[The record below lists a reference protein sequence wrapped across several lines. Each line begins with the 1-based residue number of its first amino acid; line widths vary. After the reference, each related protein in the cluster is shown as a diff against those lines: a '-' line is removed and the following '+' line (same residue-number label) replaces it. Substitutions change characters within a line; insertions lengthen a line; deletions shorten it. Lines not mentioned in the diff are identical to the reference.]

1 MTQLSRSFYERPG
14 TEVAPEL
21 LNKVLVAPGV
31 RGRIVEVEAYMGAE
45 DPGSHAYRG
54 PTPRT
59 EVMFGRAGHLY
70 VYFSY
75 GMHWCANVVCG
86 DEGVAS
92 AVLLRAVTPL
102 DGLERMRERRPRARR
117 DVDLTNGPAKL
128 AAAFGL
134 DGEHD
139 GLDLQRNR
147 RGVRVIDDGVAPPT
161 DPACGVRVGLTR
173 GADIPWRWA
182 VAGVAEVSRPRPV
195 TPSR

>member
-1 MTQLSRSFYERPG
+1 MTRLPRSFYARPG

-21 LNKVLVAPGV
+21 LNKVLIAPGV
-31 RGRIVEVEAYMGAE
+31 QGRIVEVEAYMGSE

-70 VYFSY
+70 VYFTY

-86 DEGVAS
+86 EEGTAT
-92 AVLLRAVTPL
+92 AVLLRALTPI
-102 DGLERMRERRPRARR
+102 DGLDLMRERRPKARR

-147 RGVRVIDDGVAPPT
+147 FGVCIVDDGTAPPSE
-161 DPACGVRVGLTR
+161 PAQGVRVGLTY

-182 VAGVAEVSRPRPV
+182 VPGVPEVSRPRP
-195 TPSR
+195 TMPNA

>member
-1 MTQLSRSFYERPG
+1 MTRLPRSFYARPG

-21 LNKVLVAPGV
+21 LNKVLIAPGV
-31 RGRIVEVEAYMGAE
+31 RGRIVEVEAYMGSE

-70 VYFSY
+70 VYFTY

-86 DEGVAS
+86 DEGTAT
-92 AVLLRAVTPL
+92 AVLLRAVTPI
-102 DGLERMRERRPRARR
+102 DGLELMRERRPKARR

-139 GLDLQRNR
+139 GLDLQRNHF
-147 RGVRVIDDGVAPPT
+147 GVRIVDDGTAPPSE
-161 DPACGVRVGLTR
+161 PAQGVRVGLTH

-182 VAGVAEVSRPRPV
+182 VPGVPEVSRPRP
-195 TPSR
+195 TMPNA

>member
-1 MTQLSRSFYERPG
+1 VTRLPRSFYARPG

-31 RGRIVEVEAYMGAE
+31 QGRIVEVEAYMGSE

-70 VYFSY
+70 VYFTY
-75 GMHWCANVVCG
+75 GLHWCANIVCG
-86 DEGVAS
+86 EVGVAS

-102 DGLERMRERRPRARR
+102 AGIDVMRERRPKSRR

-134 DGEHD
+134 DGSHD
-139 GLDLQRNR
+139 GLDLQRNGA
-147 RGVRVIDDGVAPPT
+147 GVRILDDGTPPPAAP
-161 DPACGVRVGLTR
+161 DQGVRVGLTH

-182 VAGVAEVSRPRPV
+182 APDVAEVSRPRP
-195 TPSR
+195 

>member
-1 MTQLSRSFYERPG
+1 MSRLPRSFYERPAVD
-14 TEVAPEL
+14 VAPEL

-31 RGRIVEVEAYMGAE
+31 RGRIVEVEAYMGSD

-92 AVLLRAVTPL
+92 AVLLRAITPL
-102 DGLERMRERRPRARR
+102 GGLDLMGERRPKARR
-117 DVDLTNGPAKL
+117 GVDLCNGPAKL
-128 AAAFGL
+128 TSAFGI
-134 DGEHD
+134 DGRHD
-139 GLDLQRNR
+139 GLDLLRNAH
-147 RGVRVIDDGVAPPT
+147 GVRVIDDGTPP
-161 DPACGVRVGLTR
+161 PAKPANGIRVGLTH
-173 GADIPWRWA
+173 GTELEWRWA
-182 VAGVAEVSRPRPV
+182 VPGVADVSRPRP
-195 TPSR
+195 PDA